1 MPKIE
6 HQITY
11 FRPIRSPTGP
21 PMKVPAATA
30 LRNTNRWICAD
41 RTARG
46 TGSSGRK
53 CSSWSGSP
61 DRNTSRRPVPSAPP
75 APRQFSAG
83 IVAGG
88 GRAGRRRFR
97 PNRAVALVPGPDA
110 RQYNNGKQR
119 RRGEPRDAALASR
132 KYDQRGQQRAQRTPC
147 CPPDAIR
154 ATRDD
159 SGGTRTIPLRPAPLP
174 AGSCRSAAQT
184 PKAVDRKA

>member
-1 MPKIE
+1 MKITRSRTGFLFSSVTLWLAWAVAAIPATAQTPE
-6 HQITY
+6 FGTLLNFTGGPDGMTPVGALVEY
-11 FRPIRSPTGP
+11 GGEFFRTAARGGGP

-30 LRNTNRWICAD
+30 PRHTNRWICAD

-88 GRAGRRRFR
+88 GRAG
-97 PNRAVALVPGPDA
+97 
-110 RQYNNGKQR
+110 
-119 RRGEPRDAALASR
+119 
-132 KYDQRGQQRAQRTPC
+132 
-147 CPPDAIR
+147 PP
-154 ATRDD
+154 
-159 SGGTRTIPLRPAPLP
+159 PLSP
-174 AGSCRSAAQT
+174 
-184 PKAVDRKA
+184 